1 MKYLV
6 FYKIIICIL
15 SFALYVQLSSTMGNI
30 WIRNSGTNDWYFTF
44 SGLLLLIIYP
54 LKEIYMWY
62 PSMWTINFFIW
73 LSTFMIIL

>member
-1 MKYLV
+1 
-6 FYKIIICIL
+6 
-15 SFALYVQLSSTMGNI
+15 MGNI

-44 SGLLLLIIYP
+44 SGLLLLILYP